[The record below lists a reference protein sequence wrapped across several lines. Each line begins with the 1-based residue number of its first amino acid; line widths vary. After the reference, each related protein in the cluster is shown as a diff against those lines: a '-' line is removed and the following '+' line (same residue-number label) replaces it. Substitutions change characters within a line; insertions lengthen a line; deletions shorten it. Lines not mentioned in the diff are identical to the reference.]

1 MTAHLLQRAV
11 LPDGVADDVLVVVED
26 GRFAEVVPGADR
38 PRRALEVPGLT
49 IPGLAN
55 AHSHAFH
62 RALRGRTHAASTGG
76 EGSFWTWREQMY
88 GVAARLTP
96 ETYLVLARATYREM
110 AAAGITAVG
119 EFHYLHHRPDG
130 TPYDDEDGGPNAM
143 GLALVEAARQAGVRL
158 TLLDTCYLAGGFGEP
173 VSGPQVRYDDGSAAA
188 WRRRVD
194 ALEAAVGDRDDVVVG
209 AAVHSVRAVPAAEM
223 GEVAAWAAEHHRPLH
238 LHLSEQPA
246 ENDAC
251 LAATGLTPTGLA
263 AREGLLGERTSVVHA
278 THLTDD
284 DVATLGAAR
293 AHACFCPT
301 TERDLADGVGPSVP
315 LREAGARLT
324 LGSDSHAVIDLLEE
338 ARAVELDER
347 LVSGR
352 RGHWSAAD
360 LLAAATADGHASLGF
375 GDAGRIEVGA
385 RADLVTLDD
394 ASVRT
399 AGTGADLGTA
409 VFAAAAEDV
418 LRTVVDGRVVF
429 RRADR
434 SALGRELAAAIS
446 AVISDVSEDP
456 R

>member
-11 LPDGVADDVLVVVED
+11 LPDGVHDDVLVVVED
-26 GRFAEVVPGADR
+26 GRFAEVTPGAAR
-38 PRRALEVPGLT
+38 PRGALEVPGLT

-62 RALRGRTHAASTGG
+62 RALRGRTHAVDPR
-76 EGSFWTWREQMY
+76 GSFWTWREQMY
-88 GVAARLTP
+88 DVAARLTP
-96 ETYLVLARATYREM
+96 ASYLRLARATYREM

-119 EFHYLHHRPDG
+119 EFHYLHHTEDG
-130 TPYDDEDGGPNAM
+130 TAHEDPNAM
-143 GLALVEAARQAGVRL
+143 GLALVEAARQAGIRL

-173 VSGPQVRYDDGSAAA
+173 VSGVQVRYDDGSAAA
-188 WRRRVD
+188 WSRRVS
-194 ALEAAVGDRDDVVVG
+194 ALDESLADRDDVVVG
-209 AAVHSVRAVPAAEM
+209 AAVHSVRAVPAEEM
-223 GEVAAWAAEHHRPLH
+223 ATVAGWASELGRPLH

-246 ENDAC
+246 ENEAC

-263 AREGLLGERTSVVHA
+263 AREGLLGDRTSVVHA

-284 DVATLGAAR
+284 DVAALGAAR
-293 AHACFCPT
+293 AYACFCPT
-301 TERDLADGVGPSVP
+301 TERDLADGVGPSAP
-315 LREAGARLT
+315 LRDAGARLT
-324 LGSDSHAVIDLLEE
+324 LGSDSHAVVDLLEE

-360 LLAAATADGHASLGF
+360 LLAAATVDGHASLGF

-399 AGTGADLGTA
+399 AGTGSQGGADLGTA

-418 LRTVVDGRVVF
+418 VRTVVDGRVVF

-434 SALGRELAAAIS
+434 PALGRELAAAIAHVS
-446 AVISDVSEDP
+446 AATTEGAHP
-456 R
+456 